1 MWPSLSL
8 SQKDSDMIEF
18 LALQAV
24 AISDSQA
31 LRFVFDQYGFKSSIQ
46 VLSSERDQNFH
57 VRSAAG
63 EEFVLKITHPAESRQ
78 ITRFHTEALL
88 HIAEKNAALPVPML
102 YPSLSGEHEVILRTK
117 DQNEYVVRLLS
128 YLPGVPLAHVAS
140 NPKLRFNLGACLAEV
155 GKALQDFTHPIAE
168 SYELLWDAKHA
179 ARLKE
184 LIVHITDLE
193 KKEVLAQV
201 LQRFEEQVA
210 PALANLR
217 WQVIH
222 NDLNPHNVLVSPVQ
236 TDQITGIFDF
246 GDMVY
251 TPLIIDVAVGAAY
264 NIDEDDFS
272 LDAVA
277 AFIQGYHSKN
287 PLFPQEIDVL
297 YDLIAVRL
305 VMVILIS
312 NWRAALYPENS
323 KYLLRNHDLSWKRL
337 LRLLSIPQE
346 EATAHFKQV
355 CSHSVVFS

>member
-1 MWPSLSL
+1 MWPSLS
-8 SQKDSDMIEF
+8 SAQKNSDMIDF

-24 AISDSQA
+24 AISDSQV
-31 LRFVFDQYGFKSSIQ
+31 LQFVFDHYGFRPSIK

-57 VRSAAG
+57 VCSSDG
-63 EEFVLKITHPAESRQ
+63 EEFVLKITHPGEARQ
-78 ITRFHTEALL
+78 ITNFHTEALL

-102 YPSLSGEHEVILRTK
+102 YPSLAGEHEVILHAD
-117 DQNEYVVRLLS
+117 DQSEYVVRLLS
-128 YLPGVPLAHVAS
+128 YLPGVPLAHVEPCL
-140 NPKLRFNLGACLAEV
+140 NLRFNLGACLAEV
-155 GKALQDFTHPIAE
+155 GKALQDFTHPIAQ

-184 LIVHITDLE
+184 LIVHINEPE
-193 KKEVLAQV
+193 KKEVLKQV
-201 LQRFEEQVA
+201 LQNFEKQVA
-210 PALANLR
+210 PQLIHLR

-222 NDLNPHNVLVSPVQ
+222 NDLNPHNVLVSPTQ

-287 PLFPQEIDVL
+287 PLQPQEIAVL

-305 VMVILIS
+305 AMVILIS

-337 LRLLSIPQE
+337 VRLLSIPKE
-346 EATAHFKQV
+346 EATTYFKQG
-355 CSHSVVFS
+355 CSHSAVFS